1 MKNTR
6 LSFNLFRLD
15 NLVWVCKKA
24 MKRRV
29 NFIIPAGTSYA
40 AELNFGDG
48 HAEVVGKQ
56 KKVDELMSVA
66 SERAPCA
73 PVGLFL

>member
-1 MKNTR
+1 VKNTR

-48 HAEVVGKQ
+48 HAEWLANR
-56 KKVDELMSVA
+56 KKWMN
-66 SERAPCA
+66 
-73 PVGLFL
+73 